1 MEKEIAVS
9 VVCDAYNH
17 EKYIAQCLD
26 GIVMQKTNFAFE
38 VLVHD
43 DASTDKTAD
52 IIREYEKKYP
62 ELIKPV
68 YQTVNQY
75 TRGGT
80 ERFQYPRVK
89 GKYIAM
95 CEGDDYWT
103 DPLKLQKQYDAL
115 EANPDVDI
123 CTHRAIMWDDQ
134 QGKALRDIAP
144 RNADGIIPV
153 EDVIWGGGGFV
164 ATNSILY
171 RTQIQIDRPPFRQ
184 MSHLDYFLQ
193 IHGSL
198 RSGMLY
204 LDDCMS
210 VYRYLT
216 AGSWTLNTRK
226 DPAKIIAN
234 LQEMETIMNQLDQDT
249 NGMYHELIQ
258 KTMLNRRFHDFKG
271 INDCKE
277 LLKPQY
283 RPFMQELSRAER
295 MKIYMKAY
303 LPALGEVSVFL
314 RKICN
319 FGLKG
324 RKSPR

>member
-1 MEKEIAVS
+1 MEPLVS
-9 VVCDAYNH
+9 ICCTAYNH
-17 EKYIAQCLD
+17 EKYLAQTLD
-26 GIVMQKTNFAFE
+26 SFLSQRCDFAFE
-38 VLVHD
+38 ILIHD
-43 DASTDKTAD
+43 DVSTDKTAD
-52 IIREYEKKYP
+52 IIREYERKYP
-62 ELIKPV
+62 DLIKPV

-134 QGKALRDIAP
+134 QGKALQDIAP
-144 RNADGIIPV
+144 RDADGIIPV
-153 EDVIWGGGGFV
+153 EDVIWGGGGYV

-198 RSGMLY
+198 RGGMLY
-204 LDDCMS
+204 LNDCMS

-234 LQEMETIMNQLDQDT
+234 LQEMEIIMNQLDQDT
-249 NGMYHELIQ
+249 NGVYHEQIQ

-271 INDCKE
+271 INECKE

-283 RPFMQELSRAER
+283 RPFMQELSRTER
-295 MKIYMKAY
+295 MKIYVKAY

-314 RKICN
+314 RKIRN
-319 FGLKG
+319 FGPKG
-324 RKSPR
+324 RKNPR

>member
-52 IIREYEKKYP
+52 IIREYERKYP
-62 ELIKPV
+62 DLIKPV

-123 CTHRAIMWDDQ
+123 CTHRAIMWGEQ

-144 RNADGIIPV
+144 RDADGIIPV

-184 MSHLDYFLQ
+184 MSHVDYFLQ

-198 RSGMLY
+198 RGGMLY
-204 LDDCMS
+204 LNDCMS

-216 AGSWTLNTRK
+216 AGSWTLTTMQ
-226 DPAKIIAN
+226 DPAKVMAS
-234 LQEMETIMNQLDQDT
+234 LEGTEKVMHQLDQDT
-249 NGMYHELIQ
+249 NGKYHGLIE
-258 KTMLNRRFHDFKG
+258 KVLLNRRFRDFKC
-271 INDCKE
+271 INNCKE

-283 RPFMQELSRAER
+283 RPFMQELSKTER
-295 MKIYMKAY
+295 MKIYVKAY
-303 LPALGEVSVFL
+303 FPALGEISVFL

-319 FGLKG
+319 FGPKG
-324 RKSPR
+324 R

>member
-1 MEKEIAVS
+1 
-9 VVCDAYNH
+9 
-17 EKYIAQCLD
+17 
-26 GIVMQKTNFAFE
+26 
-38 VLVHD
+38 
-43 DASTDKTAD
+43 
-52 IIREYEKKYP
+52 
-62 ELIKPV
+62 
-68 YQTVNQY
+68 
-75 TRGGT
+75 
-80 ERFQYPRVK
+80 
-89 GKYIAM
+89 M

-115 EANPDVDI
+115 EANPHVDI
-123 CTHRAIMWDDQ
+123 CTHRAIMWDEQ
-134 QGKALRDIAP
+134 QGKVLQHIAP
-144 RNADGIIPV
+144 RDADGIIPV

-204 LDDCMS
+204 LNDCMS

-226 DPAKIIAN
+226 DPTKIIAN
-234 LQEMETIMNQLDQDT
+234 LEEMETIMGQLDLDT
-249 NGMYHELIQ
+249 NGMYSDLIK

-271 INDCKE
+271 INNCKE

-283 RPFMQELSRAER
+283 RPLMKELSRSER
-295 MKIYMKAY
+295 LKIYLKAY
-303 LPALGEVSVFL
+303 FPAAGEVSVFL
-314 RKICN
+314 RKVCN
-319 FGLKG
+319 FCLKS
-324 RKSPR
+324 RKNPG